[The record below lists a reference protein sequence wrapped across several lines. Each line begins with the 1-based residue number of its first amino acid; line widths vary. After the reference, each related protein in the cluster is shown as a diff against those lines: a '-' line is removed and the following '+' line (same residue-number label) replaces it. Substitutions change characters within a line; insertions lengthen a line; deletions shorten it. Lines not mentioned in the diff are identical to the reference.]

1 MGFDGLRKRD
11 FLKAGLLVSLG
22 APVLAQDRR
31 LFGMK
36 LPEELSRFIPAKPL
50 NIALT
55 VESVIRLEREAD
67 RKGLPSSILE
77 RNKGEPIVTAETSLY
92 QLALPRLV
100 ALIDRSETV
109 DLGIADEAGEL
120 LAELHATQH
129 ELPEAL
135 LSLPIGFNLLLETST
150 PYGAIVPSVEIPPV
164 PTISLPEIVVGE
176 TVDVKPPPPG
186 TSEPLLR
193 AKNYATLK
201 AEYARLFASATLRP
215 RYSEP
220 AEWHVA
226 MMKKSKTRY
235 AAISDDTGVPWYFIA
250 VCHALESSFNFRAH
264 LHNGDFPL
272 SARTRQVPAGRPT
285 RWLPPSD
292 WESSA
297 RDALRLLGF
306 AGQKDWSVER
316 TLYRLEAYNG
326 FGYRPYGVAS
336 PYLWSFSNH
345 YLSGK
350 YVADRKW
357 SSTAKSQQCGAGVML
372 RLLTDAGEIEWP
384 TA

>member
-1 MGFDGLRKRD
+1 MGGNGYRKRD
-11 FLKAGLLVSLG
+11 FLKAALLAAFG
-22 APVLAQDRR
+22 APLLAQDQR
-31 LFGMK
+31 LFGVK
-36 LPEELSRFIPAKPL
+36 VPKELMQFIPAKPL
-50 NIALT
+50 NIAMT
-55 VESVIRLEREAD
+55 VEAIIRLEDDAD
-67 RKGLPSSILE
+67 RRGLPESPLQ
-77 RNKGEPIVTAETSLY
+77 RNKGQRIIATEASLY
-92 QLALPRLV
+92 QLVLPRLV
-100 ALIDRSETV
+100 ALIDRSEKL
-109 DLGIADEAGEL
+109 DLGIADEAGSL

-135 LSLPIGFNLLLETST
+135 LNLPFGLSMQSGSPFSAALASYAQGPAL
-150 PYGAIVPSVEIPPV
+150 PV
-164 PTISLPEIVVGE
+164 PLPGILREKEEAAPPNDTPLSKAKDYTTLKTEYGRLFRTATVRPQHKDSTDWHREMMQKSKPRYQSVGE
-176 TVDVKPPPPG
+176 
-186 TSEPLLR
+186 
-193 AKNYATLK
+193 
-201 AEYARLFASATLRP
+201 
-215 RYSEP
+215 
-220 AEWHVA
+220 
-226 MMKKSKTRY
+226 
-235 AAISDDTGVPWYFIA
+235 DTGVPWYFIA

-297 RDALRLLGF
+297 RDALKLLGF
-306 AGQKDWSVER
+306 AGQADWSLER

-345 YLSGK
+345 YERGK

-357 SSTAKSQQCGAGVML
+357 SATAKSQQCGAAVML